1 MQRYEIMMLDILRDT
16 PLWVWCVAGFVLWR
30 GHTLTRPQIT
40 SGSRLFALPAA
51 FLVISLVAAV
61 TTFDAGAPV
70 IVAWALGALTATF
83 AWVLRPQ
90 PADLLFNRQNRTYRV
105 PGSWAPLV
113 LIIVAFCARYAIG
126 IALAQHGDLRASRLF
141 GMSSAL
147 IFGGIS
153 GAFLGRALNL
163 VGAGSFIISEKIP
176 GRRAPE
182 DVL

>member
-1 MQRYEIMMLDILRDT
+1 MMLDILRDT

-40 SGSRLFALPAA
+40 SGSRLFTLPAA
-51 FLVISLVAAV
+51 FLAISLAAAV
-61 TTFDAGAPV
+61 TTFNASV
-70 IVAWALGALTATF
+70 SIIVAWVLGALTAAF
-83 AWVLRPQ
+83 AWVSRPQ
-90 PADLLFNRQNRTYRV
+90 PTDLLFNRQNRTYRV

-113 LIIVAFCARYAIG
+113 LIIAAFCARYAIG
-126 IALAQHGDLRASRLF
+126 IALARHGDLRDSTLF
-141 GMSSAL
+141 CVSSAF

-163 VGAGSFIISEKIP
+163 VGAANFIVTEKIP

>member
-1 MQRYEIMMLDILRDT
+1 MMLDILRDT

-30 GHTLTRPQIT
+30 GYTLTRPQIT
-40 SGSRLFALPAA
+40 SGSRLFALPAG
-51 FLVISLVAAV
+51 FLAISFAAAV
-61 TTFDAGAPV
+61 TTFNAGAPV
-70 IVAWALGALTATF
+70 IVPWVLGALTTAF
-83 AWVLRPQ
+83 AWASRPQ

-105 PGSWAPLV
+105 PGSWAPLA

-126 IALAQHGDLRASRLF
+126 IALARHGDLRFNTLF
-141 GMSSAL
+141 GVSSAF

-153 GAFLGRALNL
+153 GAFLGRALNI
-163 VGAGSFIISEKIP
+163 VGTGNFIITEKVP